1 MRGWDANF
9 AHLGRRSFRRLGT
22 RNLQCLGLD
31 LWEAWVADVGWLC
44 VGKSRAERQCQC
56 PTEMVEG
63 QRCCQVKG
71 PSNGEFD
78 WPGQFGNYKSIA
90 TDALAGASHF

>member
-1 MRGWDANF
+1 VPLPSPANP
-9 AHLGRRSFRRLGT
+9 ADPCRSSVYAVE
-22 RNLQCLGLD
+22 C
-31 LWEAWVADVGWLC
+31 A
-44 VGKSRAERQCQC
+44 
-56 PTEMVEG
+56 TEMVEG
-63 QRCCQVKG
+63 QRRCEVKG